1 MHLILQGL
9 AQTAVGGKEGF
20 VAVNPAFN
28 NFSDANNRIVVHVL
42 AQAAT
47 QLVAEGLLV
56 TSVIKPGAAGGSGNL
71 LLKKVLTLSLC
82 I

>member
-56 TSVIKPGAAGGSGNL
+56 TSLQILSGDSAILANMEEVPMTL
-71 LLKKVLTLSLC
+71 L
-82 I
+82 